1 VGGQPLLPA
10 NSHRTRGNGLKFC
23 QGRFSLDIRKKN
35 ILSVEALEWTAKGGG
50 GVAFLGSV

>member
-50 GVAFLGSV
+50 GVAVLGSV